1 MIKFDNVTFRSEGE
15 RVKTW
20 CDKERGGGGGREW
33 GGVNTILKHTFFPF
47 LMKPFGE
54 TSNFYCIDIFSYIMR
69 LGHDC
74 DISTVFT
81 DTSNGFL
88 QIY

>member
-1 MIKFDNVTFRSEGE
+1 M
-15 RVKTW
+15 
-20 CDKERGGGGGREW
+20 
-33 GGVNTILKHTFFPF
+33 NTILELTFFTF

-69 LGHDC
+69 LRHDC

-81 DTSNGFL
+81 DTSKVFFKFFEIRYNKIFPQRMSL
-88 QIY
+88 CFARVESVEVEQSVQ